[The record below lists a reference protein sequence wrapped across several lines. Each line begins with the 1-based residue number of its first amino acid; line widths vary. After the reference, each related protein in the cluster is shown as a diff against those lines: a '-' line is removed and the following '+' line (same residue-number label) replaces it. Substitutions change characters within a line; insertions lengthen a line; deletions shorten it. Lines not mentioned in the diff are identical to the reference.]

1 MAVADAELELL
12 DGLGLGVRVR
22 TRVGVR
28 GRGVHGVAAGRV
40 RVYARRLQGGL
51 QAARL
56 EERLVLQN
64 VERVEDVKVQPLG
77 EDERVVE
84 QVRQLGLA
92 GEEVV
97 AVGGAQ

>member
-12 DGLGLGVRVR
+12 EEGVV
-22 TRVGVR
+22 
-28 GRGVHGVAAGRV
+28 
-40 RVYARRLQGGL
+40 
-51 QAARL
+51 L
-56 EERLVLQN
+56 EH

-84 QVRQLGLA
+84 QVRQRGLV

>member
-1 MAVADAELELL
+1 MLQAGYRVHGDASLI
-12 DGLGLGVRVR
+12 
-22 TRVGVR
+22 
-28 GRGVHGVAAGRV
+28 HGVASPIHRV
-40 RVYARRLQGGL
+40 ASCRVG
-51 QAARL
+51 ARL
-56 EERLVLQN
+56 EEGIVLEH
-64 VERVEDVKVQPLG
+64 VERVEDVEVQALG

>member
-1 MAVADAELELL
+1 M
-12 DGLGLGVRVR
+12 GGRRLGA
-22 TRVGVR
+22 R
-28 GRGVHGVAAGRV
+28 GCCRPGARGCRSHASLCRWLQGRLHAAGQVAGCRAGC
-40 RVYARRLQGGL
+40 RL

-56 EERLVLQN
+56 EEGVVLEH

-84 QVRQLGLA
+84 QVRQRGLV